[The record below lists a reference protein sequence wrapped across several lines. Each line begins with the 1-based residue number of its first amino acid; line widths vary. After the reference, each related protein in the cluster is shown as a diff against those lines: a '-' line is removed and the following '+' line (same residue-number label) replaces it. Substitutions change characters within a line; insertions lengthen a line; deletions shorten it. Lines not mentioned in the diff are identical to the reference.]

1 MVDKPVPDET
11 YMKRA
16 LRLARRGLGKVSPN
30 PMVGAVIVRG
40 GRVIGEGYHRRYGG
54 PHAEVNAIA
63 SAREATSGATMYV
76 TLEPCCHYG
85 KTPPCVEA
93 VIKAGIKRVVIGTLD
108 PFPEMRGKSLKIL
121 HQAGIETRVGVLE
134 AGCLALNEV
143 YFKYINTGRPFVT
156 VKFAQT
162 LDGRIATAAGSS
174 RWISSPPSRK
184 LAHRLRA
191 RHDAILVGAGTVLA
205 DDPELTTRLVKG
217 RNPVRIVLDSKLRL
231 PLTARVLAG
240 QERART
246 LVATTPAAD
255 GKKLTALKE
264 MGIEVLE
271 VPPDAQ
277 GRVDLGGLLPRL
289 VERQVS
295 SVLVEGGAAVITA
308 FLKAGL
314 ADRLV
319 VFIAPRI
326 MGRGIEAVGE
336 LDIAEVARAIKV
348 NYERVYRSGEDIVV
362 EGRVEKEN

>member
-1 MVDKPVPDET
+1 MADKDVPDET
-11 YMKRA
+11 FMRRA
-16 LRLARRGLGKVSPN
+16 LKLARRGLGKVSPN

-63 SAREATSGATMYV
+63 SAGAATAGATMYV
-76 TLEPCCHYG
+76 TLEPCCHHG

-108 PFPEMRGKSLKIL
+108 PFPEMQGKSLEIL
-121 HQAGIETRVGVLE
+121 REAGVETKVGVLE
-134 AGCLALNEV
+134 AECLALNEV

-184 LAHRLRA
+184 LAHRRRA
-191 RHDAILVGAGTVLA
+191 HHDAVLVGAGTVLA

-217 RNPVRIVLDSKLRL
+217 RNPVRVVLDAKLRL
-231 PLTARVLAG
+231 PLTARVLTG
-240 QERART
+240 QDEAKT
-246 LVATTPAAD
+246 LIATTPAAD
-255 GKKLTALKE
+255 GAKLAALE
-264 MGIEVLE
+264 GMGIEVLK
-271 VPPDAQ
+271 VPADAA
-277 GRVDLGGLLPRL
+277 GRVDLEKLLPL
-289 VERQVS
+289 LAQRQIS
-295 SVLVEGGAAVITA
+295 SVLVEGGAEVITA

-326 MGRGIEAVGE
+326 MGKGIEAVGE
-336 LDIAEVARAIKV
+336 LDIAEVARAIKIS
-348 NYERVYRSGEDIVV
+348 YERVYRSGEDLVG
-362 EGRVEKEN
+362 EGRVGG